1 MDGTAKILKE
11 NRTAHN
17 SPSPA
22 KTAVTE
28 FRVRCMSEKLLDTT
42 GKGYSTT
49 PIDNARAHLGSVSSH
64 LKDELAPEMA
74 RLA

>member
-1 MDGTAKILKE
+1 M
-11 NRTAHN
+11 NW
-17 SPSPA
+17 PSQA
-22 KTAVTE
+22 AIAVTA

-42 GKGYSTT
+42 GKGYSTP
-49 PIDNARAHLGSVSSH
+49 PIDNARARSGSVSSH